1 MTDPF
6 LERVRE
12 LRRKGFDLQAAWLC
26 AEREL
31 DVARRPIPSPDKK
44 ADRRRKRKG

>member
-6 LERVRE
+6 LDRVRE
-12 LRRKGFDLQAAWLC
+12 LRRQGFDLHMAWAC

-31 DVARRPIPSPDKK
+31 DVKRPGPP
-44 ADRRRKRKG
+44 ATRRKGKG